1 MRDRIAKLISAGLA
15 ALVLATFL
23 GCSEDKGPARTI
35 DPKDVKSDPNK
46 PAGDGAR

>member
-1 MRDRIAKLISAGLA
+1 MRDRIAQLVSAGLA

-35 DPKDVKSDPNK
+35 DPKDVKTDPGK
-46 PAGDGAR
+46 PDGAR